1 MTPYGDKD
9 ATARELP
16 WHFFK
21 FSVGRKLSGIKAV
34 CREDPATAKL
44 PRPAT
49 PVGLFKGVTILK
61 SCYQRYTE
69 LGNAEVQQPFF
80 RNTKSVKGNFDD
92 FSHMERN
99 RENMQMKRR
108 MIVGL
113 YE

>member
-1 MTPYGDKD
+1 MG
-9 ATARELP
+9 L
-16 WHFFK
+16 
-21 FSVGRKLSGIKAV
+21 SSSGIKAV
-34 CREDPATAKL
+34 CREDPATAEL

-49 PVGLFKGVTILK
+49 PVGLFEGVTNLE
-61 SCYQRYTE
+61 SYYQRYTE

-80 RNTKSVKGNFDD
+80 RNTKGVKGNFAD

>member
-1 MTPYGDKD
+1 MN
-9 ATARELP
+9 
-16 WHFFK
+16 
-21 FSVGRKLSGIKAV
+21 
-34 CREDPATAKL
+34 PATADF

-49 PVGLFKGVTILK
+49 PVGLFGGVTILE

-69 LGNAEVQQPFF
+69 LGNTEVPQHFF
-80 RNTKSVKGNFDD
+80 RNTKGVKGNFDD

-99 RENMQMKRR
+99 RKNMQMKRR